1 MSRLEHRTGS
11 YALRPPRAVL
21 ALLAVAVLGSV
32 GLTACSSSSSSGSGR
47 AVAAPAGLP
56 AFYSVPADIPS
67 GGPGTLIKSQQ
78 ITTAGVHGT
87 TYRVMYVSESAS
99 GALVPVTGLVVVPRT
114 APPLG
119 GYPVVTWGH
128 GTDGMADQCAESL
141 DPTQA
146 VPLLNG
152 LLDRGWE
159 VTASDYQGEGTP
171 GLLPYLVGA
180 VAARN
185 IIDIVRAAG
194 HLAAAHASRSY
205 VIWGH
210 SEGGQ
215 TAMFGLHIA
224 ASYAPEL
231 HLKGVVAGAPPSQ
244 FKYIYAALQQS
255 PYRYYIFMAAAG
267 FNAAYGNRRAPLSE
281 VLTPLGMSLLPVVNE
296 GCSDKIGATV
306 DKYQLGQVAKGN
318 PFLNSTWRPLLTAND
333 PESFSS
339 AAPTP
344 LLIIQGGADEQIPVV
359 STQLLAQH
367 LCSVGQ
373 DLERWIYPGQSH
385 AGVIAPSFDDMTHWI
400 ADRFAG
406 DPDPDAMT
414 PTGQPDIQRTTCP

>member
-1 MSRLEHRTGS
+1 VASRPDQRVALGPSRPRRGS
-11 YALRPPRAVL
+11 VLGLAAAVL
-21 ALLAVAVLGSV
+21 VSIGLA
-32 GLTACSSSSSSGSGR
+32 ACSSSSSTTGH
-47 AVAAPAGLP
+47 AIPAPAGLP
-56 AFYSVPADIPS
+56 AFYSVSAALA
-67 GGPGTLIKSQQ
+67 GRGPGALIKSEK
-78 ITTAGVHGT
+78 ISATGVHGAV
-87 TYRVMYVSESAS
+87 YRVMYLSESAT
-99 GALVPVTGLVVVPRT
+99 GPLVPVTGLVVVPGT
-114 APPLG
+114 APPPG

-141 DPTQA
+141 EPTQA

-171 GLLPYLVGA
+171 GLLPYLVGT

-185 IIDIVRAAG
+185 TIDIVRAAG
-194 HLAAAHASRSY
+194 HLAAAHASTTY

-231 HLKGVVAGAPPSQ
+231 HLRGVVAGAPPSQ
-244 FKYIYAALQQS
+244 FKYIYAALQRS

-267 FNAAYGNRRAPLSE
+267 FNAAYGNARAPLQQ
-281 VLTPLGMSLLPVVNE
+281 VLTPLGMKLLPVVNQ
-296 GCSDKIGATV
+296 GCSNTIGTAV
-306 DKYQLGQVAKGN
+306 DRYSLHQVARAD
-318 PFLNSTWRPLLTAND
+318 PFQNTTWRPLLTAND
-333 PESFSS
+333 PESFTAPS
-339 AAPTP
+339 ATP

-367 LCSVGQ
+367 LCAIGQ

-385 AGVIAPSFDDMTHWI
+385 AGVIAPSFADMTHWI

-406 DPDPDAMT
+406 GPDPDPMV
-414 PTGQPDIQRTTCP
+414 PVGQPDVMRTTCP